1 MILDRFKL
9 DGQVA
14 LVTGGN
20 TGLGQAVAVALAEAG
35 ADIAILYPSRPE
47 ATRHAIQALKRRL
60 MGVQLDI
67 ASANVTQLQGAVLQV
82 TNQLG
87 RLDIVVNCT
96 ASSAQPLAIDYAEED
111 WDGMQADLKAAFFVS
126 QAAAQHFRAVG
137 HGKII
142 NIGAMLSA
150 GDQATGAAYLPTRNS
165 LLGLT
170 RLLANQW
177 APLGINVNCIMPGFV
192 GLSTEAQHDLGEQVP
207 ARRWG
212 VAEDVQAAVV
222 YLASAASDYVHGM
235 ALYVDGGLA
244 AR

>member
-1 MILDRFKL
+1 MILDLFKL

-14 LVTGGN
+14 LVTGGS
-20 TGLGQAVAVALAEAG
+20 TGLGQAVAIALAEAG
-35 ADIAILYPSRPE
+35 ADVAILYSSRPE

-96 ASSAQPLAIDYAEED
+96 ASAAQPLAMDYAEKD
-111 WDGMQADLKAAFFVS
+111 WDGMHADLKAAFFVS
-126 QAAAQHFRAVG
+126 QAAAQHFRTVG

-150 GDQATGAAYLPTRNS
+150 GDQATGAAHLPTRNN

-177 APLGINVNCIMPGFV
+177 APLGINVNCIIPGFV
-192 GLSTEAQHDLGEQVP
+192 SLSPEAQHELEAQVT
-207 ARRWG
+207 AGRWG
-212 VAEDVQAAVV
+212 TVEDIQAAVV
-222 YLASAASDYVHGM
+222 YLASAAADYVHGM
-235 ALYVDGGLA
+235 ALHVDGGLA